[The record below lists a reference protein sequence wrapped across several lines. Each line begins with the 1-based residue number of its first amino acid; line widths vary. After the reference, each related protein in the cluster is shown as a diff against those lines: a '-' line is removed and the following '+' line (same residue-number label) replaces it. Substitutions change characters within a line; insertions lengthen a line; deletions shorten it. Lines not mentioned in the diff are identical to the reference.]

1 LNLVGSV
8 NDRKEE
14 QIKTKNLRLL
24 QQIKKYESKNK

>member
-1 LNLVGSV
+1 V

-24 QQIKKYESKNK
+24 